1 MKLTKDDW
9 KAIRHL
15 PLFADMTPD
24 EIGSL
29 MNGNDI
35 RNLGKGEAIFHKGD
49 AADSMFLL
57 LTGSAKLCRPTVDG
71 NEGIIGI
78 FQAGDTMGEC
88 DMFQGL
94 GRTTDGITLAPTRY
108 LRIDGERMKRVI
120 SKSPEIA
127 FVMMASASRYVKE
140 LIEQVERTKIR
151 SSTRRVAD
159 FLLKLS
165 PGGADKCEITLP
177 YEKSLIANQL
187 AMTPES
193 FSRALQS
200 LKSIGITVRREIV
213 IVENR
218 PALSEFVATGDLF
231 GSFPKSK
238 DFLFDP
244 SI

>member
-1 MKLTKDDW
+1 MKLSKNDW
-9 KAIRHL
+9 QAIRKL
-15 PLFADMTPD
+15 PLFADMTPE

-35 RNLGKGEAIFHKGD
+35 HILQKGEAIFHKGD
-49 AADSMFLL
+49 MPDSMFLIL
-57 LTGSAKLCRPTVDG
+57 EGSAKLCRPTVDG

-94 GRTTDGITLAPTRY
+94 GRMSDAITLAPTRL
-108 LRIDGERMKRVI
+108 LRIDGERMKRAI
-120 SKSPEIA
+120 SNAPEIA
-127 FVMMASASRYVKE
+127 FVMMASASRYVKK

-151 SSTRRVAD
+151 NATRRVAD
-159 FLLKLS
+159 FLLKLAPKEVAS
-165 PGGADKCEITLP
+165 CRITLP

-187 AMTPES
+187 AMSPES

-200 LKSIGITVRREIV
+200 LKAVGVDVQREI
-213 IVENR
+213 IILDDKR
-218 PALSEFVATGDLF
+218 ALEKFVSSGDLF
-231 GSFPKSK
+231 ESIPKSETYM
-238 DFLFDP
+238 FDP

>member
-1 MKLTKDDW
+1 MKLSQDDW
-9 KAIRHL
+9 KTIRTL

-24 EIGSL
+24 EIGTL
-29 MNGNDI
+29 MNGNDQ
-35 RNLGKGEAIFHKGD
+35 RNYDKGTTIFHKGD
-49 AADSMFLL
+49 VPDCMFLL
-57 LTGSAKLCRPTVDG
+57 LEGSAKLCRPTIDG

-78 FQAGDTMGEC
+78 FHAGDTMGEC

-94 GRTTDGITLAPTRY
+94 GRMADAVAMTRTRL
-108 LRIDGERMKRVI
+108 LRIDAERMKLAI
-120 SKSPEIA
+120 SAQPEIA

-151 SSTRRVAD
+151 NGTRRVAD
-159 FLLKLS
+159 FILALS
-165 PGGADKCEITLP
+165 SKNKEHHVITLP

-200 LKSIGITVRREIV
+200 LKSVGVSVQREV
-213 IVENR
+213 IILENR
-218 PALSEFVATGDLF
+218 DALEKFVSSGDLF
-231 GSFPKSK
+231 VTMAENKNHM
-238 DFLFDP
+238 FDP